1 MLVINMVYIRPPVRI
16 PPAVTIKPIG
26 TYEPVQE
33 QPLTSA
39 KPAEAPFVPTP
50 DTERRKQRD
59 RRDRRN
65 HSHRDKV
72 QSEIGTGDGSQRG
85 PDLRGP
91 DQREPG
97 QKTADILLETRTSK
111 DRRKTARPSI
121 SINV

>member
-1 MLVINMVYIRPPVRI
+1 MLVKAMVYIRPPVRI
-16 PPAVTIKPIG
+16 PPAVTLKPIG
-26 TYEPVQE
+26 SNEPVQE
-33 QPLTSA
+33 QQLASA
-39 KPAEAPFVPTP
+39 KPAEAPFIPTP

-65 HSHRDKV
+65 RNHRDSV
-72 QSEIGTGDGSQRG
+72 PDDTTPRGS
-85 PDLRGP
+85 
-91 DQREPG
+91 DQRDPR

>member
-1 MLVINMVYIRPPVRI
+1 MVYIRPPVRI
-16 PPAVTIKPIG
+16 PPAVTLKPIG
-26 TYEPVQE
+26 SNEPVQE
-33 QPLTSA
+33 QQLASA
-39 KPAEAPFVPTP
+39 KPADAPFTPTP

-65 HSHRDKV
+65 RNHRDSV
-72 QSEIGTGDGSQRG
+72 QNDIGPNDATPRGS
-85 PDLRGP
+85 
-91 DQREPG
+91 DQRDPR

>member
-1 MLVINMVYIRPPVRI
+1 MVYIRPPVRI

-26 TYEPVQE
+26 TYEPAQE

-39 KPAEAPFVPTP
+39 KPAEAPFIPTP

-85 PDLRGP
+85 A
-91 DQREPG
+91 DQRKSG